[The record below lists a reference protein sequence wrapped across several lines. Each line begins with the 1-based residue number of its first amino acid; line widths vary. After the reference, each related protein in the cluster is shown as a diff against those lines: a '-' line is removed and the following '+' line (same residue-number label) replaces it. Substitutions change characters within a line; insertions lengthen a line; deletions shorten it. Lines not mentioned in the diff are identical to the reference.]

1 MAGIFYASSLSNPPL
16 PDGVDD
22 KTAHTV
28 AYVVLGLTVVRAV
41 ARGLPAR
48 IGARI
53 AAIALAITIGYG
65 ATDEYH
71 QMFVANRT
79 SDVLDLGADAI
90 GACIAIVLC
99 WAWGILA
106 IRSDQRGVS
115 P

>member
-1 MAGIFYASSLSNPPL
+1 MAGIFYASSMSNPPL
-16 PDGVDD
+16 PDSVDD
-22 KTAHTV
+22 KTAHTF

-41 ARGLPAR
+41 ARGRPAR
-48 IGARI
+48 IGVRI

-71 QMFVANRT
+71 QLFVSNRT
-79 SDVLDLGADAI
+79 SDLFDLQADAI
-90 GACIAIVLC
+90 GACIAVVLC

-106 IRSDQRGVS
+106 IRSDQCGVS